1 MSESMR
7 ERPPCSIKDGCGKSR
22 VCSEGVLT
30 KTQNRLISSATAN
43 YAPFCETSCRSS
55 KPARSSSELRD
66 AMPSVNSPGFAKR
79 PVSNGLPVS
88 VMKGTCK
95 TPFSGSSNLK
105 GLKGWNVVA
114 GPARGVYNSV
124 SDAFPQES
132 AQSYRDF
139 RPASVTKSTHR
150 VSTAER
156 ALLVGVGWKRAPRFP
171 GMPAGEQGRENLSEL
186 VELARSAGAD
196 VAGTV
201 FQLRE
206 AADPATLV
214 GRGKLDEIR
223 AEATAHKAPLIIFDS
238 NLSPIQQR
246 NIETATDRRVID
258 RTQLILDIFARHA
271 RSREG
276 QLQVELAQLNYLLPR
291 LTGKGTAM
299 SRLGGK
305 SGGGGAG
312 GAGGGAGRIGV
323 RGPGEKKLETDRRRI
338 RDRVRK
344 IEISIDEVRKQRA
357 LRREARN
364 AVPLGTIALVGYT
377 NAGKSTLFN
386 ALSRAE
392 VLVSSRMFATLD
404 PTIRALRFPSNRRV
418 LVSDTVGFIRDLPKG
433 LLTAFRATLEEVQE
447 ASLILHVSD
456 VSNPHHEELDGEV
469 EKILRELGVDGRPR
483 LPVLN
488 KMDRLTPEE
497 RKAVTNGAGKCA
509 DTGNAP
515 VLVSALTGDG
525 IEELLRRMD
534 AEMPTDPLVTLSI
547 RMPLAEGRTLAMIH
561 ALGRV
566 LHSEIDD
573 SHMRLDAEVPAS
585 IAKRLRLKDY
595 SVEETFPRAVS

>member
-1 MSESMR
+1 
-7 ERPPCSIKDGCGKSR
+7 
-22 VCSEGVLT
+22 
-30 KTQNRLISSATAN
+30 
-43 YAPFCETSCRSS
+43 
-55 KPARSSSELRD
+55 
-66 AMPSVNSPGFAKR
+66 
-79 PVSNGLPVS
+79 
-88 VMKGTCK
+88 
-95 TPFSGSSNLK
+95 
-105 GLKGWNVVA
+105 
-114 GPARGVYNSV
+114 
-124 SDAFPQES
+124 
-132 AQSYRDF
+132 
-139 RPASVTKSTHR
+139 
-150 VSTAER
+150 
-156 ALLVGVGWKRAPRFP
+156 
-171 GMPAGEQGRENLSEL
+171 MPAGEQGRESLTEL
-186 VELARSAGAD
+186 VELARSAGAEI
-196 VAGTV
+196 AGTV
-201 FQLRE
+201 FQMRD

-238 NLSPIQQR
+238 NLSPMQQR
-246 NIETATDRRVID
+246 NIEEATERRVID

-276 QLQVELAQLNYLLPR
+276 QLQVELAQLNYMLPR

-305 SGGGGAG
+305 SGGG

-338 RDRVRK
+338 RDRVGK
-344 IEISIDEVRKQRA
+344 IQTSIDEIRKQRA

-404 PTIRALRFPSNRRV
+404 PTIRALRLPSNRRV

-447 ASLILHVSD
+447 AALILHVSD
-456 VSNPHHEELDGEV
+456 VSNPHHHELDEEV
-469 EKILRELGVDGRPR
+469 DKILRELGVDGRPR
-483 LPVLN
+483 LRVLN
-488 KMDRLTPEE
+488 KMDQLTPEE
-497 RKAVTNGAGKCA
+497 RKAISNGAERGA
-509 DTGNAP
+509 GTGGVP
-515 VLVSALTGDG
+515 VLVSALTGEG

-534 AEMPTDPLVTLSI
+534 AEMPTDPVVTLSI
-547 RMPLAEGRTLAMIH
+547 RLPLAEGRTLAMIH

-585 IAKRLRLKDY
+585 IAKRLRLKEY
-595 SVEETFPRAVS
+595 AVEETFPRAIS

>member
-1 MSESMR
+1 M
-7 ERPPCSIKDGCGKSR
+7 
-22 VCSEGVLT
+22 
-30 KTQNRLISSATAN
+30 
-43 YAPFCETSCRSS
+43 
-55 KPARSSSELRD
+55 
-66 AMPSVNSPGFAKR
+66 
-79 PVSNGLPVS
+79 
-88 VMKGTCK
+88 
-95 TPFSGSSNLK
+95 
-105 GLKGWNVVA
+105 
-114 GPARGVYNSV
+114 
-124 SDAFPQES
+124 
-132 AQSYRDF
+132 
-139 RPASVTKSTHR
+139 
-150 VSTAER
+150 
-156 ALLVGVGWKRAPRFP
+156 VGVGWKRAPRFP
-171 GMPAGEQGRENLSEL
+171 GMPAGEEGRESLAEL
-186 VELARSAGAD
+186 VELARSAGAE

-201 FQLRE
+201 FQVRE

-223 AEATAHKAPLIIFDS
+223 AEATAHRAPLIIFDS

-246 NIETATDRRVID
+246 NIEAATDRRVID

-291 LTGKGTAM
+291 LTGKGVAM

-338 RDRVRK
+338 RERVSK
-344 IEISIDEVRKQRA
+344 IQASIEDVRKQRA

-364 AVPLGTIALVGYT
+364 AVPLGTIAIVGYT

-404 PTIRALRFPSNRRV
+404 PTIRALRLPSNRRV

-447 ASLILHVSD
+447 AALILHVSD
-456 VSNPHHEELDGEV
+456 VSNPRHDELDAEV
-469 EKILRELGVDGRPR
+469 DKILCELGVDTRPR
-483 LPVLN
+483 LHVLN
-488 KMDRLTPEE
+488 KIDKLSADE
-497 RKAVTNGAGKCA
+497 RKEILAVAGNAGKS
-509 DTGNAP
+509 AP
-515 VLVSALTGDG
+515 VLVSAMTGEG

-534 AEMPTDPLVTLSI
+534 ADMPTDPVLRLSI
-547 RMPLAEGRTLAMIH
+547 RLPLVEGRTLAMIH

-566 LHSEIDD
+566 LHTELDD
-573 SHMRLDAEVPAS
+573 SHMRLQAEIPAS
-585 IAKRLRLKDY
+585 IAKRLRLKEFT
-595 SVEETFPRAVS
+595 VEETFRPVAS

>member
-1 MSESMR
+1 M
-7 ERPPCSIKDGCGKSR
+7 
-22 VCSEGVLT
+22 T
-30 KTQNRLISSATAN
+30 KTQHQ
-43 YAPFCETSCRSS
+43 
-55 KPARSSSELRD
+55 
-66 AMPSVNSPGFAKR
+66 
-79 PVSNGLPVS
+79 VSN
-88 VMKGTCK
+88 
-95 TPFSGSSNLK
+95 
-105 GLKGWNVVA
+105 
-114 GPARGVYNSV
+114 
-124 SDAFPQES
+124 
-132 AQSYRDF
+132 
-139 RPASVTKSTHR
+139 
-150 VSTAER
+150 AER

-171 GMPAGEQGRENLSEL
+171 GMPAGEQGRESLVEL
-186 VELARSAGAD
+186 VELARSAGAE

-201 FQLRE
+201 FQVRDK
-206 AADPATLV
+206 ADPATLV

-223 AEATAHKAPLIIFDS
+223 AEATAHQAPLIIFDS
-238 NLSPIQQR
+238 NLSPMQQR
-246 NIETATDRRVID
+246 NIEEATERRVID

-276 QLQVELAQLNYLLPR
+276 QLQVELAQLNYMLPR

-338 RDRVRK
+338 RDRVGK
-344 IEISIDEVRKQRA
+344 IQRAIEEVRKQRA

-364 AVPLGTIALVGYT
+364 AVPLGMIALVGYT

-404 PTIRALRFPSNRRV
+404 PTIRALRLPSNRRV

-447 ASLILHVSD
+447 AALILHVSD
-456 VSNPHHEELDGEV
+456 VSNPHHQELEEEV
-469 EKILRELGVDGRPR
+469 EKILAELGVTGRPTLR
-483 LPVLN
+483 VLN
-488 KMDRLTPEE
+488 KMDRLDPEE
-497 RKAVTNGAGKCA
+497 RNSIVSGAGR
-509 DTGNAP
+509 NAGARGSA
-515 VLVSALTGDG
+515 VLVSALTGEG

-534 AEMPTDPLVTLSI
+534 AEMPTDPVVTLSM
-547 RMPLAEGRTLAMIH
+547 RLPLAEGRTLALVH

-566 LHSEIDD
+566 LHSEVED

-585 IAKRLRLKDY
+585 IAKRLRLND
-595 SVEETFPRAVS
+595 FAVKGTSRRVLS